1 MAVDSCAALH
11 EKFGLRA
18 CVGLDG
24 CQGRPTL
31 FRSRALTDATADDV
45 ATLRSLGIEVVY
57 DLRKEAERLTNPEP
71 AAVCEAFEVR
81 TCPVDLQDDAART
94 QETKS
99 RHVKA
104 AYGKP
109 GERMLFLY
117 GVMADHADAVRDIVA
132 AIVRDS
138 RPALVHCANGKD
150 RVGVVCASTQL
161 VCGVSRE
168 AVMTDYLLTNE
179 CNAEMNKRDL
189 AHYAGLMPPDAVEV
203 LAAMFEAR
211 EEYLRVFINAVEK
224 RFGSFDEWVEA
235 RPSYESIRLICG
247 NKYT

>member
-1 MAVDSCAALH
+1 MVVDALAALR
-11 EKFGLRA
+11 EKFGLRP

-24 CQGRPTL
+24 CDGRPAL
-31 FRSRALTDATADDV
+31 FRSRALSDATADDV
-45 ATLRSLGIEVVY
+45 ERLKALGIEVVY
-57 DLRKEAERLTNPEP
+57 DLRKEAERMANPEP
-71 AAVCEAFEVR
+71 AAICEAFEVR

-94 QETKS
+94 QETKP

-117 GVMADHADAVRDIVA
+117 GVMADHADAVRDIVTT
-132 AIVRDS
+132 IVS
-138 RPALVHCANGKD
+138 EGRPALVHCANGKD

-161 VCGVSRE
+161 VCGVAKDD
-168 AVMTDYLLTNE
+168 AVADYLLTNE
-179 CNAEMNKRDL
+179 CNAEMNRRDL

-211 EEYLRVFINAVEK
+211 KEYLEVFSASIES
-224 RFGSFDEWVEA
+224 RFGSFEA
-235 RPSYESIRLICG
+235 WAKGCR
-247 NKYT
+247 

>member
-1 MAVDSCAALH
+1 MTMGLH
-11 EKFGLRA
+11 AGLREKFGLRA

-24 CQGRPTL
+24 QEGRPAL
-31 FRSRALTDATADDV
+31 FRSRALTDATAEDI
-45 ATLRSLGIEVVY
+45 AALRALGIKVVY
-57 DLRKEAERLTNPEP
+57 DLRKEAERIANPEP
-71 AAVCEAFEVR
+71 AIVCEAFEVR

-109 GERMLFLY
+109 GDRMLFLY
-117 GVMADHADAVRDIVA
+117 SVMADHEGTVRDIVS
-132 AIVRDS
+132 AIVADG

-150 RVGVVCASTQL
+150 RVGVVCASAQL
-161 VCGVSRE
+161 VSGVARDDVV
-168 AVMTDYLLTNE
+168 ADYLLTNE

-211 EEYLRVFINAVEK
+211 EEYLEVFLSAIEG
-224 RFGSFDEWVEA
+224 RYGSFSQWAAGHTNV
-235 RPSYESIRLICG
+235 S
-247 NKYT
+247 

>member
-1 MAVDSCAALH
+1 MPMVVDALAALR
-11 EKFGLRA
+11 EKFGLRP

-24 CQGRPTL
+24 CDGRPAL
-31 FRSRALTDATADDV
+31 FRSRALSDATADDV
-45 ATLRSLGIEVVY
+45 ERLKALGIEVVY
-57 DLRKEAERLTNPEP
+57 DLRKEAERVANPET
-71 AAVCEAFEVR
+71 AAICDAFEVR

-109 GERMLFLY
+109 GDRMLFLY
-117 GVMADHADAVRDIVA
+117 GVMADHADAVRDIA
-132 AIVRDS
+132 TAIVS
-138 RPALVHCANGKD
+138 EGRPALVHCANGKD

-161 VCGVSRE
+161 VCGVTKDDVV
-168 AVMTDYLLTNE
+168 ADYLLTNE
-179 CNAEMNKRDL
+179 CNAEMNRRDL

-211 EEYLRVFINAVEK
+211 EEYLEVFSTSIEA
-224 RFGSFDEWVEA
+224 RFGSFEA
-235 RPSYESIRLICG
+235 WTKARR
-247 NKYT
+247 

>member
-1 MAVDSCAALH
+1 MAADFFAALH

-24 CQGRPTL
+24 REGRPAL
-31 FRSRALTDATADDV
+31 FRSRALTEATTADV
-45 ATLRSLGIEVVY
+45 EALRALGIEVVY
-57 DLRKEAERLTNPEP
+57 DLRKEAERTANPEP
-71 AAVCEAFEVR
+71 GLVCDAFEVR

-104 AYGKP
+104 AYGRP

-117 GVMADHADAVRDIVA
+117 GVMADHRDVVRDLACSIL
-132 AIVRDS
+132 REG
-138 RPALVHCANGKD
+138 RPVLVHCANGKD
-150 RVGVVCASTQL
+150 RVGVICASVQL
-161 VCGVSRE
+161 ACGVSRE
-168 AVMTDYLLTNE
+168 DAVADYLATNE
-179 CNAEMNKRDL
+179 CNAAMNKRDL

-211 EEYLRVFINAVEK
+211 EEYLEVFLEAVERNHGTFVHWLEK
-224 RFGSFDEWVEA
+224 GVQA
-235 RPSYESIRLICG
+235 
-247 NKYT
+247 

>member
-1 MAVDSCAALH
+1 MVVDSCAVLR

-24 CQGRPTL
+24 CQGRPAL
-31 FRSRALTDATADDV
+31 FRSRALTDATDGDV
-45 ATLRSLGIEVVY
+45 AALRSLGIEVVY
-57 DLRKEAERLTNPEP
+57 DLRKEAERIANPEP

-94 QETKS
+94 QETKA

-117 GVMADHADAVRDIVA
+117 GVMADHADAVRDIVS
-132 AIVRDS
+132 AIMADGK
-138 RPALVHCANGKD
+138 PALVHCANGKD

-161 VCGVSRE
+161 ACGVSHE
-168 AVMTDYLLTNE
+168 AVVADYLLTNE
-179 CNAEMNKRDL
+179 CNAEMNRRDL

-211 EEYLRVFINAVEK
+211 EEYLEVFLSAIEG
-224 RFGSFDEWVEA
+224 RYGSLDDWVEQ
-235 RPSYESIRLICG
+235 
-247 NKYT
+247 

>member
-1 MAVDSCAALH
+1 MTTDSFAVQH

-24 CQGRPTL
+24 GDGRPAL
-31 FRSRALTDATADDV
+31 FRSRALTDANSDDV
-45 ATLRSLGIEVVY
+45 AVLRALGIEVVY
-57 DLRKEAERLTNPEP
+57 DLRKEAERIANPEP

-81 TCPVDLQDDAART
+81 VCPVDLQDDAART

-104 AYGKP
+104 AYGLP

-117 GVMADHADAVRDIVA
+117 GVMADHADAVRDIAA
-132 AIVRDS
+132 AILREG

-150 RVGVVCASTQL
+150 RVGVVCASVQL
-161 VCGVSRE
+161 ACGVARQDVY
-168 AVMTDYLLTNE
+168 ADYLATNE
-179 CNAEMNKRDL
+179 CNAAMNRRDL

-211 EEYLRVFINAVEK
+211 PEYLDVFVDAI
-224 RFGSFDEWVEA
+224 EA
-235 RPSYESIRLICG
+235 RYGSVERWMAG
-247 NKYT
+247 E